1 MKNRLLLLLSLLIVL
16 SLMLSACATPEP
28 EVIVETVKETVVV
41 ETTVKETVIVEG
53 TPQVVEKVVT
63 EVVEKVVEVEV
74 EVTAV
79 PEPEPEVE
87 EPKIL
92 TVRMYSDIVNMD
104 PAFVV
109 SENDSVVAYA
119 VQNGLVRYCPESY
132 EICNDLAEEIE
143 QSEDGLQIRFRLK
156 EGVQWHGDWGEVT
169 TEDVKF
175 SYERMIDPELDAAY
189 ADDWATLDHV
199 EIIDEYNGIIHLTEP
214 FAPLWTSTL
223 PVGSGTILPKAYVEE
238 IGVAAF
244 ATNIIGSGPYM
255 FDKWKPQEMVVLMK
269 NPDYFGE
276 EPYWDEIRLIPI
288 DDDKAAE
295 VALEA
300 GDLDFS
306 RISTSSIDRFEAN
319 PDLGV
324 VLKPSLRYRWIGM
337 NLAHPKLQDIN
348 VRQAIWNGI
357 DVPSILA
364 ATYLGQVEQEC
375 ALIAPG
381 LIGHWEDAPCPVRD
395 VEKAKEYMA
404 AAGVESL
411 DLRLDL
417 LDSAEYRT
425 WGEIIQQNLAEIG
438 INVELNTMDSAAYWA
453 ISFGE
458 QAVEDNELLAVN
470 YSMNPDPAWATMW
483 FTCDQ
488 VTVWNSQS
496 WCSEEYDELHA
507 KGLVTLDDE
516 ERAQIYIDMQKLWED
531 EVQSVWITHG
541 VQSYA
546 HSLDIV
552 PSTSPHGTP
561 RYEFFEPAQ

>member
-1 MKNRLLLLLSLLIVL
+1 MKRKILVLLSLLIVI
-16 SLMLSACATPEP
+16 SLLVAACGATPE
-28 EVIVETVKETVVV
+28 VVEKTVVETVVV
-41 ETTVKETVIVEG
+41 EQTVKETVIVEG
-53 TPQVVEKVVT
+53 TPEVVEKVVT

-74 EVTAV
+74 TAV
-79 PEPEPEVE
+79 PEPVEEVE

-92 TVRMYSDIVNMD
+92 RVRMYSDIQNMD
-104 PAFVV
+104 PAFQF

-119 VQNGLVRYCPESY
+119 VQNGLVRYCPGSY
-132 EICNDLAEEIE
+132 EICNELAEEIE
-143 QSEDGLQIRFRLK
+143 QSEDGLQIRFKLK
-156 EGVQWHGDWGEVT
+156 EGVQWHGGWGEVT
-169 TEDVKF
+169 TEDVKY
-175 SYERMIDPELDAAY
+175 SYERFLDPELDAAY
-189 ADDWATLDHV
+189 ADDWATLDYV
-199 EIIDEYNGIIHLTEP
+199 EIIDEYNGIIHLKEP

-223 PVGSGTILPKAYVEE
+223 PVSSGTIIPKKFVEE
-238 IGVAAF
+238 IGVEAF

-255 FDKWKPQEMVVLMK
+255 FDKWKPQEMVVLKK

-276 EPYWDEIRLIPI
+276 EPYWDEIRLVPI

-300 GDLDFS
+300 GDLDFT

-319 PDLGV
+319 PDFGV
-324 VLKPSLRYRWIGM
+324 ELRPSLRYRWVAM
-337 NLAHPKLQDIN
+337 NVEHPKLQDIN
-348 VRQAIWNGI
+348 VRQAIWHAI

-364 ATYLGQVEQEC
+364 ATYLGKVEQEC
-375 ALIAPG
+375 ALVPPG
-381 LIGHWEDAPCPVRD
+381 LIGHWEDAPCPVQD
-395 VEKAKEYMA
+395 LDKAKEFMA

-411 DLRLDL
+411 DLRLDI
-417 LDSAEYRT
+417 LDSTEYRT
-425 WGEIIQQNLAEIG
+425 WAEIIQQNLAEIG
-438 INVELNTMDSAAYWA
+438 INLEINTMDSSAYWS

-458 QAVEDNELLAVN
+458 QAVENNELLAVN

-531 EVQSVWITHG
+531 DVQTVWITHG

-546 HSLDIV
+546 HSPDIV
-552 PSTSPHGTP
+552 PSLSPNGTP
-561 RYEFFEPAQ
+561 RYEFFLPAE